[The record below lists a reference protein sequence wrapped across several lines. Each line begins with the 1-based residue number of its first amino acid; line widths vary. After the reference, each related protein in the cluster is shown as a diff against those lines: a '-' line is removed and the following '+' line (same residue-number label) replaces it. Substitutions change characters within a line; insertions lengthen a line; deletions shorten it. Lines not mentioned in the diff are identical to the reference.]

1 MNAASLTKKL
11 LFHSCLTYGILEVPA
26 YVPTPCVSRQICM
39 SSRHH
44 PFLGFRNVFRGGGFD
59 DARTAAPPPTKKNGT
74 MTLDLDKQGAT
85 RTSRKITFLLPLE
98 GTRPTGGFKV
108 AYEYANYLA
117 GKGHCVSVVHAAR
130 VQIDASLQSL
140 GCMGALR
147 SIRHY
152 FRLKQNGRF
161 KPTSWFDVSPSVN
174 LLWVPTLHAKN
185 IPDGDIVIATAWQT
199 AEWAAAY
206 PPEKGRKYYLIQ
218 HLETWSGPEDRVLAT
233 WKMPLVKIVIA
244 PWLAD
249 QAAELGE
256 SSELIYNGLNFEQ
269 FHLTNPLD
277 ARDPNNILMS
287 FQASLEWKG
296 SRDGLR
302 AFQLAQQQVP
312 SLRLTLFG
320 RDAAPAD
327 LPADIVYHKDPRQD
341 RLRELYNQASIFL
354 QPSWYEGW
362 GLPACEA
369 LQCGASI
376 LTTDMEGARVY
387 AIEGK
392 TALRSPVKDPEA
404 MAANIVRLVRDPALR
419 LRLAINGHRLI
430 QEFTWERAGARM
442 EAVLLRAA
450 REDVDITSESAGACV
465 AQSPGTGGIR

>member
-1 MNAASLTKKL
+1 
-11 LFHSCLTYGILEVPA
+11 
-26 YVPTPCVSRQICM
+26 M

-44 PFLGFRNVFRGGGFD
+44 PYLGLRNLFRGGGSEH
-59 DARTAAPPPTKKNGT
+59 AHTAALLPPLKKNMT
-74 MTLDLDKQGAT
+74 MPFDRDAEGAT
-85 RTSRKITFLLPLE
+85 STLRKITFLLPLE

-117 GKGHCVSVVHAAR
+117 GKGHCVSVVHAAHA
-130 VQIDASLQSL
+130 QIDASLQSL
-140 GCMGALR
+140 GCKGALR

-161 KPTSWFDVSPSVN
+161 KPTSWFDMSPSVN

-206 PPEKGRKYYLIQ
+206 PAEKGSKYYLIQ

-233 WKMPLVKIVIA
+233 WKMPLAKIVIS

-256 SSELIYNGLNFEQ
+256 SAELIYNGLNFEQ
-269 FHLTNPLD
+269 FHLTNAID

-287 FQASLEWKG
+287 FQDSLEWKG
-296 SRDGLR
+296 SRDGLK

-341 RLRELYNQASIFL
+341 TLRELYNQASIFL

-387 AIEGK
+387 AIEGE
-392 TALRSPVKDPEA
+392 TALRSPIKDPEA
-404 MAANIVRLVRDPALR
+404 MAANIVRLVRNPALR
-419 LRLAINGHRLI
+419 LRLATNGHRFI
-430 QEFTWERAGARM
+430 QEFTWKRAGARM
-442 EAVLLRAA
+442 EAVLLHAA
-450 REDVDITSESAGACV
+450 REAVDIPSESTEACV
-465 AQSPGTGGIR
+465 PQSRMAGRMK